1 MISHTKLRKIF
12 ADFWK
17 SKGHVEVPGIPLV
30 PQNDPT
36 TLFTGSGMQQL
47 VPNLLGEPHP
57 LGTRLYNI
65 QRCVRAQDIDE
76 VGDNRHDTF
85 FEMMGN
91 WSLGDYFKKD
101 QLRWVFDLYTNKEYG
116 FGLDPSKLY
125 VTVFGG
131 GDGIP
136 KDEESIELWKT
147 LFAEKGISTDIGT
160 AATFQPNQ
168 HITLYGA
175 DKNWWSRCGTPNQ
188 MPKGEVGGP
197 DSEIFY
203 DFGEER
209 NLHETAMVKDEKCNV
224 NCDCGRFG
232 EIGNSVFVQYVKQA
246 DGSLKE
252 LPKKNVD
259 FGGGLERVLAAVNND
274 PDVFK
279 TDVFYPIVQELSPTS
294 QDIFGGQS
302 DYSNLDQNT
311 TRSIRIIADHIRTAV
326 QLASDGI
333 VPGPKEQGYVMR
345 SLIRRALNEFTKLN
359 LPDER
364 LKRSVKIA
372 TDTITATHQPIDNQA
387 ISESIMSEFE
397 KYRETIQNG
406 KQSVSRWLES
416 RAKTREGVTIR
427 GEEIFNLYQSTG
439 LPPDLIVSI
448 GQSMG
453 RTMQL
458 VGFEEAKQKHSELSR
473 SGSEQKFKGGL
484 ADQSEQVVKYH
495 TATHLLH
502 QALCGVLGDS
512 VRQEGSNITGER
524 LRFDFHCDHK
534 PTPEDI
540 TKVSSIIQSK
550 IQEAL
555 PVNFVIVPKAEAEKL
570 GAKSFFKEKYPD
582 TVKVYVIGAT
592 QEEIQKVVDNP
603 VDCRLSTAYSLEF
616 CGGPHVTNT
625 KEIGT
630 IELYK
635 TEKIGKDLYR
645 IYGK

>member
-1 MISHTKLRKIF
+1 MISHRKLRKIF

-101 QLRWVFDLYTNKEYG
+101 QLRWVFDLYTNKESG

-131 GDGIP
+131 GEGIP
-136 KDEESIELWKT
+136 TDEESIVLLKE
-147 LFAEKGISTDIGT
+147 LFAEKGIATDVGT
-160 AATFQPNQ
+160 AETFQPNQ
-168 HITLYGA
+168 HITRYGA

-188 MPKGEVGGP
+188 MPAGEVGGP

-203 DFGEER
+203 DFGEDR
-209 NLHETAMVKDEKCNV
+209 NLHESAMVKDEKCNV

-279 TDVFYPIVQELSPTS
+279 TDAFSPIIRTLTP
-294 QDIFGGQS
+294 
-302 DYSNLDQNT
+302 DYDALNDDSK
-311 TRSIRIIADHIRTAV
+311 RRVRIIADHIRTAV
-326 QLASDGI
+326 QLASDR
-333 VPGPKEQGYVMR
+333 VLPSPKEQGYVMR
-345 SLIRRALNEFTKLN
+345 SLIRRALLN
-359 LPDER
+359 ANHLGI
-364 LKRSVKIA
+364 S
-372 TDTITATHQPIDNQA
+372 NQSLVDA
-387 ISESIMSEFE
+387 MHAVVQIF
-397 KYRETIQNG
+397 ETIDEATVENIIVAELHKYNVTIENG
-406 KQSVSRWLES
+406 KKELKKRL
-416 RAKTREGVTIR
+416 AKQPNIMINGDIVF
-427 GEEIFNLYQSTG
+427 EIYQSTG
-439 LPPDLIVSI
+439 LPPEVILDIGTSVGALIK
-448 GQSMG
+448 
-453 RTMQL
+453 L
-458 VGFEEAKQKHSELSR
+458 DGFDEAKQKHSELSR

-502 QALCGVLGDS
+502 QALCDVLGDS

-524 LRFDFHCDHK
+524 LRFDFFCDHK

-540 TKVSSIIQSK
+540 TKVSTVIHSK

-555 PVNFVIVPKAEAEKL
+555 AVNFVMIPKADAEKL

-582 TVKVYVIGAT
+582 MVKVYVIGVTKEDLA
-592 QEEIQKVVDNP
+592 KVTLEP
-603 VDCRLSTAYSLEF
+603 TTYHLPPTTYSIEF

-625 KEIGT
+625 KEIGS

-645 IYGK
+645 VYGK